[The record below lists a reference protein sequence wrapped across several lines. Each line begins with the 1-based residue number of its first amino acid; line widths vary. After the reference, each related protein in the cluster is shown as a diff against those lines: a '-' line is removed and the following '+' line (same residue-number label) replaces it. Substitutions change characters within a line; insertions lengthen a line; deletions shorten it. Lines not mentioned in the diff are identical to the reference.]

1 MVLNFYSRSG
11 YMQANVRF
19 VFKMA
24 TLFFLWVFFFPK
36 KHQTGKSLNSD
47 DGPCSC
53 SEDVLVCFLSHAK
66 QVLLYLDTHSDHFP

>member
-24 TLFFLWVFFFPK
+24 TLFFFVGFFFPK
-36 KHQTGKSLNSD
+36 EH
-47 DGPCSC
+47 
-53 SEDVLVCFLSHAK
+53 
-66 QVLLYLDTHSDHFP
+66 